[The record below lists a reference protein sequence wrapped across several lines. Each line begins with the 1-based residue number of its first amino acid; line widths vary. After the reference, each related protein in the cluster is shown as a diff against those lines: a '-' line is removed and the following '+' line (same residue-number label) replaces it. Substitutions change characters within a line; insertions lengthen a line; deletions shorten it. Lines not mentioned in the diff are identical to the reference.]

1 MICVRS
7 FEAHVGLRFS
17 QQLGMPVGRLDA
29 ELDPEPDE
37 PAAVEPDPMLPEP
50 VEPDPVE
57 PEPML
62 LVPVEPD
69 GEPDTPAPLEAE
81 PLLVELAPSEDLLS
95 PRT

>member
-1 MICVRS
+1 LISVRS
-7 FEAHVGLRFS
+7 FEAHVGLRSS

-29 ELDPEPDE
+29 ELGPEPDE

-69 GEPDTPAPLEAE
+69 GEPDTPAPLEVE
-81 PLLVELAPSEDLLS
+81 PLLVELVPGEDLLS
-95 PRT
+95 LRT